1 MTDGILVRECLHDPL
16 LKQHHVIILDEAH
29 ERSLYT
35 DVLFAL
41 VKQAVIKR
49 KGSLKLLVTS
59 ATLNT
64 TQFSQYFNDCPVMKM
79 KGRCFN
85 VFVKHAEILNSKRIE
100 SSVKAAIRLHL
111 HEGPGDI
118 LVFLTGSEE
127 CE

>member
-1 MTDGILVRECLHDPL
+1 MKNYHIV
-16 LKQHHVIILDEAH
+16 ILDEAH

-35 DVLFAL
+35 DILFAL
-41 VKQAVIKR
+41 VKQAVIAR

-64 TQFSQYFNDCPVMKM
+64 KQFSDYFNKCPILKM
-79 KGRCFN
+79 KGRCYP
-85 VFVKHAEILNSKRIE
+85 VHIKHGEVLSSKRIDE
-100 SSVKAAIRLHL
+100 AVKAAIRIHL